1 MDALEIE
8 RQHDDIEYALRADK
22 AEAHEEA
29 GRAIPRGE
37 YGRVLFLSAAA
48 EHWMMRGEVDR
59 ARDLLADIQDDPSE
73 GQIATRAVQ
82 LQLAFTVGDEV
93 WASSLLQ
100 QLLVDFRA
108 DLVSTSTCHYV
119 GELLRENGDLR
130 KAHRWFT
137 LPLAYLDPTDDLDG
151 VEEMC
156 VEDRAEVR
164 RQLGLPHD
172 RFDAVADELAAMRR
186 RTPEE

>member
-8 RQHDDIEYALRADK
+8 RQHDDIEYARRADK

-48 EHWMMRGEVDR
+48 EHWMMRGELDR
-59 ARDLLADIQDDPSE
+59 ARALLADIQDDPSE

-82 LQLAFTVGDEV
+82 LHLAFKMSDDA
-93 WASSLLQ
+93 WATSLLQ

-108 DLVSTSTCHYV
+108 DLVSTSTCHLV

-137 LPLAYLDPTDDLDG
+137 LPLSYLDPTDELDV

-156 VEDRAEVR
+156 VESRAQVR
-164 RQLGLPHD
+164 RELGLPHD
-172 RFDAVADELAAMRR
+172 RFDAVADELAAMR
-186 RTPEE
+186 